1 MTKNPHINALNELG
15 QSIWYDNL
23 SRDVLNS
30 GELKSLIE
38 NGVSGLT
45 SNPTI
50 FKNAIADSSSYD
62 EEMRP
67 LVKQGLST
75 EDICEELM
83 VKDVGMAADL
93 LDGIYQAANGG
104 DGHASI
110 EVSPF
115 LAHDTQGTIN
125 AAKRLWKKLNR
136 PNIMIKI
143 PATPAGIPAIK
154 ACLEEGINV
163 NVTLIFSS
171 QVYKQVAEA
180 YISGLEARLDKSG
193 DIKGLASVA
202 SFFVSR
208 VDAICEKKFDELL
221 KQTKL
226 QPSDLDIFFGKVGI
240 ANSRIAYSCFKELFG
255 SERFKKLAALGA
267 KVQRPLWAST
277 GTKNPKFSPVM
288 YVEELAGKDTVNTM
302 PPPTLKALLA
312 NANIS
317 GDKLHVDVKSS
328 LAIIEQVNKLGIP
341 FDSLMEELQS
351 VGVKLFA
358 DSFKELLDSIE
369 KKRGAFN

>member
-1 MTKNPHINALNELG
+1 MKNKHIQALNELG
-15 QSIWYDNL
+15 QSVWYDNL
-23 SRDVLNS
+23 SRDILKS
-30 GELKSLIE
+30 GELKSLIDA
-38 NGVSGLT
+38 GVSGLT

-62 EEMRP
+62 EEMKP
-67 LVKQGLST
+67 LVKKGVST

-83 VKDVGMAADL
+83 VHDVGNAADL
-93 LDGIYQAANGG
+93 LKATYDKTNAG
-104 DGHASI
+104 DGFASI

-115 LAHDTQGTIN
+115 LSADTEGTVT
-125 AAKRLWKKLNR
+125 AAKRLWSKLNR

-143 PATPAGIPAIK
+143 PATPEGLPAIQQ
-154 ACLEEGINV
+154 ALEAGMNV
-163 NVTLIFSS
+163 NVTLIFNVD
-171 QVYKQVAEA
+171 VYSKVAEA
-180 YISGLEARLDKSG
+180 YIKALENRASKG
-193 DIKGLASVA
+193 QDIKNIASVA

-221 KQTKL
+221 KTGKVQESQK
-226 QPSDLDIFFGKVGI
+226 DLFFGKIGV
-240 ANSRIAYSCFKELFG
+240 ANSKLAYEKFEELFSSPRFKELQ
-255 SERFKKLAALGA
+255 KKGA

-302 PPPTLKALLA
+302 PPATLKALLE

-317 GDKLHVDVKSS
+317 GPKLVQEVPTAHSIVSESEKM
-328 LAIIEQVNKLGIP
+328 GIP
-341 FDSLMEELQS
+341 FQDLMAELQK

-358 DSFKELLDSIE
+358 DAFQELLDSTE
-369 KKRGAFN
+369 KKRKTFA